1 MISIV
6 NVILFLLSPQSGG
19 RVTLGAINFLV
30 LCIYLIFFRT
40 RLPEV
45 DHVPYIVILYGWNLI
60 LVSISIFTAAVVS
73 NMSRIIGQSHPPQ
86 FLRPLYNQSLMSV
99 ICLAHLLDGPVKK

>member
-1 MISIV
+1 M
-6 NVILFLLSPQSGG
+6 
-19 RVTLGAINFLV
+19 TLGAINFLV

-45 DHVPYIVILYGWNLI
+45 DHVPYLVILYGWNLI

-73 NMSRIIGQSHPPQ
+73 NMSRIIGHSHPPQ

-99 ICLAHLLDGPVKK
+99 ICLSHLLETAV